1 MNQKSFLLC
10 GLCFPL
16 RALREPSTFLVRAEG
31 AEVAETAEGL
41 FV

>member
-1 MNQKSFLLC
+1 MNQKLFLLS

-16 RALREPSTFLVRAEG
+16 RALREPSTLLVRAE
-31 AEVAETAEGL
+31 EAETAEGL